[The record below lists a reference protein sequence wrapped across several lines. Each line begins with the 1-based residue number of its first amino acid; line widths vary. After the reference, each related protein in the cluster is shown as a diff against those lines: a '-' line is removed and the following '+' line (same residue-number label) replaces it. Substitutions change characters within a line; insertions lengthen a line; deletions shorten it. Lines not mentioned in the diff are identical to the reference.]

1 MCFIGSHFAAAPY
14 VSSAEVFGEFQTLSL
29 IVGFDFASV
38 KLIGQGF
45 HLFVNEATDDLTV
58 FEDKGGLV
66 AADL

>member
-29 IVGFDFASV
+29 IVRFDLATV
-38 KLIGQGF
+38 ELIGEGL
-45 HLFVNEATDDLTV
+45 HLFINKAANDLTV

-66 AADL
+66 AANL